1 MNTFMVLRFVAL
13 QLCLKVDDDVLEE
26 VKELLVHDFNIFL
39 LEDDQRLF
47 NILDDQFKFIL
58 LVVVGHEILN

>member
-1 MNTFMVLRFVAL
+1 MIFFIVLRFVAL

-47 NILDDQFKFIL
+47 DILDDQFKFIL

>member
-1 MNTFMVLRFVAL
+1 MIFFIVLRFVAL
-13 QLCLKVDDDVLEE
+13 QLCLEVDDDVLEE

-47 NILDDQFKFIL
+47 DILDDQFKFIL